1 MRSGW
6 RLNSAY
12 LLLMCGFLFVF
23 TETILS
29 PFYPQFF
36 AQVFGVEDLVLTG
49 QYVALCRLTV
59 LLSAPIWGFIA
70 RHYDP
75 LKLLII
81 GQSVATVVT
90 LLLSQASS
98 LSVFLGLSVLLLLFK
113 SSYFLFYSL
122 LIELQGKKK
131 QASTVGQVQLVVHA
145 ALIASALAS
154 AWVLEL
160 TNPLQMFVVVALLDL
175 LQVGLCVLVF
185 RHRRQNTK
193 LLHAKTASI
202 QSPIHSISTNDADV
216 AVSPATPSAWAART
230 IMAYGLLVLGFSI
243 ATNSVRPYLTAY
255 SSEVLGV
262 DRLSSAYLYLIP
274 SVMAFAVFPILHTAW
289 VKRIQVQQAYALMLL
304 LLTLSLA
311 WQAFAQGFYEL
322 VAARMLFGFSMLL
335 GQALLE
341 MYLFAHAADSPHWY
355 FSLSSTVQHAGQLL
369 APLLAAWV
377 VLGWG
382 LAAPFWLA
390 ALILAGSGLA
400 IYWGLSA
407 HTASLPLQRSI

>member
-6 RLNSAY
+6 QLNSAY
-12 LLLMCGFLFVF
+12 LLLVCGFLFVF

-36 AQVFGVEDLVLTG
+36 GQVFGVKDLALTG

-70 RHYDP
+70 RRYDP

-81 GQSVATVVT
+81 GQSVAAAVT
-90 LLLSQASS
+90 LLLSQASN
-98 LSVFLGLSVLLLLFK
+98 LSVFLVLSVLLLLFK

-160 TNPLQMFVVVALLDL
+160 TNPLQMFVVVAMLDL
-175 LQVGLCVLVF
+175 LQVGLCVLVL
-185 RHRRQNTK
+185 RHRRQTAT
-193 LLHAKTASI
+193 LLQAKTSSAQPPITSSI
-202 QSPIHSISTNDADV
+202 NDADI
-216 AVSPATPSAWAART
+216 AVTPATQSAWTART

-243 ATNSVRPYLTAY
+243 AINSVRPYLTAY
-255 SSEVLGV
+255 SSEVLAV

-274 SVMAFAVFPILHTAW
+274 SVMAFVVFPILHTQW
-289 VKRIQVQQAYALMLL
+289 VKRIQVQQAYALMLV

-311 WQAFAQGFYEL
+311 WQALAQGFYEL
-322 VAARMLFGFSMLL
+322 VAARMLFGFSMLF

-341 MYLFAHAADSPHWY
+341 MYLFANAEHSPHWY
-355 FSLSSTVQHAGQLL
+355 FSLASTVQHAGQLL

-377 VLGWG
+377 VLVWG

-390 ALILAGSGLA
+390 ALILVGSGLA

-407 HTASLPLQRSI
+407 HTASLSLQRSI